1 MHKIKKFRQES
12 GDNQESHDDEN
23 LTLVSNDIPAT
34 VSSKI
39 PAPALEQCTS
49 VTQPTSPVSV
59 TVNEQECAIQY
70 ETVYEEVCENTPL
83 HAAPLCTEVLEE
95 ACDSYTLQ
103 EQGANNGNESSD
115 PSSEPEYSQVTEEV
129 CRSMP
134 DTSVEECQEV
144 MVDVCEDEPEEVC
157 DTVMEKHCRTVQE
170 ETCEET
176 SKTQT
181 V

>member
-1 MHKIKKFRQES
+1 MYKIKKFRQES
-12 GDNQESHDDEN
+12 GDSQESHDDEN
-23 LTLVSNDIPAT
+23 LTRVSNDIPAT

-39 PAPALEQCTS
+39 QAPALEQCTS

-59 TVNEQECAIQY
+59 TVNEQECAIQDPRS

-83 HAAPLCTEVLEE
+83 HTAPLCTEVLEE
-95 ACDSYTLQ
+95 KCVY
-103 EQGANNGNESSD
+103 ERVCD